1 MCNFCETYKKAK
13 EYTTLSGEKV
23 DIVLKAEVR
32 NVLPEGMR
40 AHSHI
45 EFDNIYMA
53 NYCPVCGRKLEG

>member
-1 MCNFCETYKKAK
+1 MKHA
-13 EYTTLSGEKV
+13 TLNAEKV

-32 NVLPEGMR
+32 NIVPEGMR

-53 NYCPVCGRKLEG
+53 NYCPVCGKKLEG